1 MQNTQPMR
9 YTAYIVQTDEILE
22 CSSLQVLYKAARRHA
37 RYYKGFEGAQVIT
50 VRFYVNLP
58 AFRFEGFTPFHIMEV

>member
-22 CSSLQVLYKAARRHA
+22 CSNLQVLYKAARRHA
-37 RYYKGFEGAQVIT
+37 RYYRGCEGAQAIT

-58 AFRFEGFTPFHIMEV
+58 AFSLEGFTPFHIASW

>member
-1 MQNTQPMR
+1 MSNQPMR

-22 CSSLQVLYKAARRHA
+22 CSNLQVLYKAARRHA

-50 VRFYVNLP
+50 VRFYTNLP
-58 AFRFEGFTPFHIMEV
+58 AFRFERFVPFHTANW

>member
-1 MQNTQPMR
+1 MPIQPMK

-22 CSSLQVLYKAARRHA
+22 CSNLQVLYKTARRHA
-37 RYYKGFEGAQVIT
+37 RYYKGFEGSQVIT

-58 AFRFEGFTPFHIMEV
+58 AFSFEGFTPFHIASW